1 MRKTVHF
8 DLTDMRLLVAIAEAN
23 SLTRGAERC
32 HLSTAAVSVRIKNL
46 EEAIGARLL
55 YRSSQGVT
63 LTPPGQAFVHHARAV
78 LGQIEHLRSDLQ
90 EYGEGVKGHLR
101 VFASITAMAEFL
113 PPVLSRYLVNHRDVS
128 IDLRERPSGDIV
140 RAVTEG
146 QTDLGIVSGPVRTEG
161 LEVLPYRSDRLV
173 LVTPAVH
180 PLAGCAAVPFV
191 DTLEHDH
198 VGLQEG
204 TGLHAFLTQQAMAV
218 GRAFKL
224 RIQAG
229 SFEVCCRMIAAGV
242 GLGVMPESAAH
253 RYREQLPIQV
263 LELADAWSLRRLQ
276 LCARSFEL
284 LPGFARELVDML
296 REDAAGEAGSVG

>member
-32 HLSTAAVSVRIKNL
+32 HLSAAAVSVRIKNL
-46 EEAIGARLL
+46 EESIGARLL

-113 PPVLSRYLVNHRDVS
+113 PPVLSRYLAGHRDVS
-128 IDLRERPSGDIV
+128 IDLRERPSGEIV
-140 RAVTEG
+140 RAVSEG

-161 LEVLPYRSDRLV
+161 LEVLPYRTDRLV
-173 LVTPAVH
+173 VVTPAAH
-180 PLAGCAAVPFV
+180 ALAGRGAVSFV
-191 DTLEHDH
+191 DTLDHDH

-204 TGLHAFLTQQAMAV
+204 TGLYAFLTQKAMDV

-229 SFEVCCRMIAAGV
+229 SFEVCCRMIAADV

-253 RYREQLPIQV
+253 RYRAQLPIQV
-263 LELADAWSLRRLQ
+263 LELTDEWSLRRLQ

-284 LPGFARELVDML
+284 LPGFARELIEML
-296 REDAAGEAGSVG
+296 QEDAGSA

>member
-1 MRKTVHF
+1 
-8 DLTDMRLLVAIAEAN
+8 MRLLVAIAEAN

-32 HLSTAAVSVRIKNL
+32 HLSAAAVSVRIKNL

-78 LGQIEHLRSDLQ
+78 LSQIEHLRSDLQ

-113 PPVLSRYLVNHRDVS
+113 PPVLSRYLVTHRDVS

-161 LEVLPYRSDRLV
+161 LEVLPWRSDRLV
-173 LVTPAVH
+173 LVTPLEH
-180 PLAGCAAVPFV
+180 PLAGRGTVSFT

-204 TGLHAFLTQQAMAV
+204 TGLHAFLTQKAMDV
-218 GRAFKL
+218 GQAFKL

-229 SFEVCCRMIAAGV
+229 SFEVCCRMIAADV

-253 RYREQLPIQV
+253 RYREQLPIRI
-263 LELADAWSLRRLQ
+263 LELSDAWSLRRLQ

-284 LPGFARELVDML
+284 LPGFARELVEML
-296 REDAAGEAGSVG
+296 QADAAGESGAPG

>member
-32 HLSTAAVSVRIKNL
+32 HLSAAAVSVRIKNL
-46 EEAIGARLL
+46 EESIGARLL

-113 PPVLSRYLVNHRDVS
+113 PPLLSRYLASHRDVS
-128 IDLRERPSGDIV
+128 IDLRERPSGEIV
-140 RAVTEG
+140 RAVSEG
-146 QTDLGIVSGPVRTEG
+146 QTDLGIVSGPTRTEG
-161 LEVLPYRSDRLV
+161 LEVLPYRTDRLV
-173 LVTPAVH
+173 VVTPAAH
-180 PLAGCAAVPFV
+180 ALAGRGAVSFV
-191 DTLEHDH
+191 DTLDHDH

-204 TGLHAFLTQQAMAV
+204 TGLHAFLTQKAMDV

-229 SFEVCCRMIAAGV
+229 SFEVCCRMIAADV

-253 RYREQLPIQV
+253 RYRAQLPIQV
-263 LELADAWSLRRLQ
+263 LELTDEWSLRRLQ

-284 LPGFARELVDML
+284 LPGFARELIEML
-296 REDAAGEAGSVG
+296 QEDAGSA

>member
-78 LGQIEHLRSDLQ
+78 LSQIEHLRSDLQ

-173 LVTPAVH
+173 LVTPAAH
-180 PLAGCAAVPFV
+180 PLAGRAAVPFA

-253 RYREQLPIQV
+253 RYRAQLPIQV
-263 LELADAWSLRRLQ
+263 LALADAWSLRRLQ

-296 REDAAGEAGSVG
+296 REDAQADAGGPG

>member
-32 HLSTAAVSVRIKNL
+32 HLSAAAVSVRIKNL

-78 LGQIEHLRSDLQ
+78 LSQIEHLRSDLQ

-128 IDLRERPSGDIV
+128 IDLRERPSGEIV

-161 LEVLPYRSDRLV
+161 LEVLPYRTDRLV
-173 LVTPAVH
+173 LVTPAAH
-180 PLAGCAAVPFV
+180 PLAGQGGVAFA
-191 DTLEHDH
+191 DTLDHDH

-204 TGLHAFLTQQAMAV
+204 TGLHAFLTQKAVDV
-218 GRAFKL
+218 GRAFRL

-263 LELADAWSLRRLQ
+263 LELSDAWSLRRLQ

-284 LPGFARELVDML
+284 LPGFARELVEL
-296 REDAAGEAGSVG
+296 LQADAGQA

>member
-32 HLSTAAVSVRIKNL
+32 HLSAAAVSVRIKNL
-46 EEAIGARLL
+46 EESIGARLL

-113 PPVLSRYLVNHRDVS
+113 PPLLSRYLASHRDVS
-128 IDLRERPSGDIV
+128 IDLRERPSGEIV
-140 RAVTEG
+140 RAVSEG
-146 QTDLGIVSGPVRTEG
+146 QTDLGIVSGPMRTEG
-161 LEVLPYRSDRLV
+161 LEVLPYRTDRLV
-173 LVTPAVH
+173 VVTPAAH
-180 PLAGCAAVPFV
+180 ALAGRGAVSFV
-191 DTLEHDH
+191 DTLDHDH

-204 TGLHAFLTQQAMAV
+204 TGLHAFLTQKAMDV

-229 SFEVCCRMIAAGV
+229 SFEVCCRMIAADV

-253 RYREQLPIQV
+253 RYRAQLPIQV
-263 LELADAWSLRRLQ
+263 LELTDEWSLRRLQ

-284 LPGFARELVDML
+284 LPGFARELIEML
-296 REDAAGEAGSVG
+296 QEDAGNI

>member
-32 HLSTAAVSVRIKNL
+32 HLSAAAVSVRIKNL

-113 PPVLSRYLVNHRDVS
+113 PPVLSRYLATHRDVS

-161 LEVLPYRSDRLV
+161 LEVLPWRSDRLV
-173 LVTPAVH
+173 LVTPLEH
-180 PLAGCAAVPFV
+180 PLAGHGTVSFT

-204 TGLHAFLTQQAMAV
+204 TGLHAFLTQKAMDV

-229 SFEVCCRMIAAGV
+229 SFEVCCRMIAADV

-253 RYREQLPIQV
+253 RYREQLPIQI
-263 LELADAWSLRRLQ
+263 LELSDAWSLRRLQ

-284 LPGFARELVDML
+284 LPGFARELVEML
-296 REDAAGEAGSVG
+296 QADAAGESGGPD

>member
-32 HLSTAAVSVRIKNL
+32 HLSAAAVSVRIKNL
-46 EEAIGARLL
+46 EESIGARLL

-113 PPVLSRYLVNHRDVS
+113 PPVLSRYLASHRDVS
-128 IDLRERPSGDIV
+128 IDLRERPSGEIV
-140 RAVTEG
+140 RAVSEG

-161 LEVLPYRSDRLV
+161 LEVLPYRTDRLV
-173 LVTPAVH
+173 VVTPAAH
-180 PLAGCAAVPFV
+180 ALAGRGAVSFV

-204 TGLHAFLTQQAMAV
+204 TGLHAFLTQKAMDV

-229 SFEVCCRMIAAGV
+229 SFEVCCRMIAADV

-253 RYREQLPIQV
+253 RYRAQLPIQV
-263 LELADAWSLRRLQ
+263 LELTDEWSLRRLQ

-284 LPGFARELVDML
+284 LPGFARELIEML
-296 REDAAGEAGSVG
+296 QEDAGSA